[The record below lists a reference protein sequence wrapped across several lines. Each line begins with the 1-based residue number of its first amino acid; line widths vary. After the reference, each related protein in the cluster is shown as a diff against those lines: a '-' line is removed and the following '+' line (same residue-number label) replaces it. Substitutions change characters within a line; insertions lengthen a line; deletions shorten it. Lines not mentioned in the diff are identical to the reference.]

1 VLVASMGP
9 GGSAGLELS
18 NMIES
23 VVAYAL
29 SKVSAENLAT
39 SGLLLATVF
48 GSALF
53 VYIRTCEK
61 KSLRDFVAFLAP
73 PEILFHPSARAD
85 LLFWLTRKLVMPLLI
100 PAGIIFVA
108 TSGYLTNRTFAYLLG
123 IDQPLL
129 GAPGPI
135 TVCVFTVT
143 MLLAYD
149 LSYYLYHVGQHK
161 IPLLW
166 ELHKVH
172 HSAEVLVGI
181 TKDRVHPLDELM
193 NRIWDGVI
201 PGICFGLWTVIA
213 LNPVEV
219 TIFGINV
226 YVMRNLLMMDF
237 VRHTHIGMS
246 FGMLNH
252 VVLCPHWHQVHHST
266 DPRHFDKNFG
276 LGFSFWDR
284 FFGTLHVPDENERF
298 KYGLTESDAREY
310 QSLFGLYILPLK
322 KMAGLIAGYF
332 YSRRAVPNR

>member
-1 VLVASMGP
+1 MIP
-9 GGSAGLELS
+9 GGNAGAELS
-18 NMIES
+18 SMIES

-48 GSALF
+48 GSALL
-53 VYIRTCEK
+53 VYVRTCEK
-61 KSLRDFVAFLAP
+61 RSPRDFVSFLLP

-85 LLFWLTRKLVMPLLI
+85 LLFWLTRKLVMPLMI
-100 PAGIIFVA
+100 PAGITFVA
-108 TSGYLTNRTFAYLLG
+108 ATGYLTNRAFAHFFG
-123 IDQPLL
+123 IEQPLL
-129 GAPGPI
+129 GSPGPI

-149 LSYYLYHVGQHK
+149 LSYYLYHVAQHK

-172 HSAEVLVGI
+172 HSAEVMVGI
-181 TKDRVHPLDELM
+181 TKDRIHPLDELM
-193 NRIWDGVI
+193 NRIWDGFI

-237 VRHTHIGMS
+237 VRHTHIRMS
-246 FGMLNH
+246 FGLLNH
-252 VVLCPHWHQVHHST
+252 VILCPHWHQVHHSV

-284 FFGTLHVPDENERF
+284 LFGTLYVPNKDEDF
-298 KYGLTESDAREY
+298 KYGLIESDVRDY

-322 KMAGLIAGYF
+322 KMGTVIAGYF
-332 YSRRAVPNR
+332 HARRAVPNR

>member
-1 VLVASMGP
+1 
-9 GGSAGLELS
+9 
-18 NMIES
+18 MIES

-48 GSALF
+48 GSALL
-53 VYIRTCEK
+53 VYVRTCEK
-61 KSLRDFVAFLAP
+61 RSLRDFVSFLAP

-85 LLFWLTRKLVMPLLI
+85 LLFWLTRKLVMPLMI
-100 PAGIIFVA
+100 PAGITFVA
-108 TSGYLTNRTFAYLLG
+108 TTGYLTNRAFAYFFG
-123 IDQPLL
+123 IEQPLL
-129 GAPGPI
+129 GSPGPI

-149 LSYYLYHVGQHK
+149 LSYYLYHVAQHK

-172 HSAEVLVGI
+172 HSAEVMVGI

-193 NRIWDGVI
+193 NRIWDGFI

-237 VRHTHIGMS
+237 VRHTHIRMS
-246 FGMLNH
+246 FGLLNH
-252 VVLCPHWHQVHHST
+252 IVLCPHWHQVHHSI
-266 DPRHFDKNFG
+266 DPKHFDKNFG

-284 FFGTLHVPDENERF
+284 FFGTLYVPGKDEDF
-298 KYGLTESDAREY
+298 KYGLTESDVRDY

-322 KMAGLIAGYF
+322 KMGSLIASYF
-332 YSRRAVPNR
+332 HSRRAVPNR

>member
-1 VLVASMGP
+1 MIP
-9 GGSAGLELS
+9 GGSDGLEPDS
-18 NMIES
+18 MIES

-61 KSLRDFVAFLAP
+61 KSLRDFVSFLAP

-85 LLFWLTRKLVMPLLI
+85 LLFWLTRKVVMPLMI

-108 TSGYLTNRTFAYLLG
+108 SAGYLTNRAFAYFFG

-129 GAPGPI
+129 GPPGPI

-193 NRIWDGVI
+193 NRIWDGFI

-237 VRHTHIGMS
+237 VRHTHIRMS
-246 FGMLNH
+246 FGVLNH
-252 VVLCPHWHQVHHST
+252 IVLCPHWHQVHHSI
-266 DPRHFDKNFG
+266 DPKHFDKNFG

-284 FFGTLHVPDENERF
+284 FFGTLYVPNKDEDF
-298 KYGLTESDAREY
+298 KYGLTESDVRDY

-322 KMAGLIAGYF
+322 KMGSLIAGYF
-332 YSRRAVPNR
+332 YAKRAVPNR

>member
-1 VLVASMGP
+1 MIP
-9 GGSAGLELS
+9 RGSAGMEPDS
-18 NMIES
+18 MIES
-23 VVAYAL
+23 VIAYAL

-61 KSLRDFVAFLAP
+61 RSLRDFVSFLAP

-85 LLFWLTRKLVMPLLI
+85 LMFWLTRKLVMPLMV
-100 PAGIIFVA
+100 PAGITFVA
-108 TSGYLTNRTFAYLLG
+108 TAGYLTNRAFAHFFG
-123 IDQPLL
+123 IEQPLL
-129 GAPGPI
+129 GSPGPI

-149 LSYYLYHVGQHK
+149 LSYYLYHVAQHK

-172 HSAEVLVGI
+172 HSAEVMVGI

-193 NRIWDGVI
+193 NRIWDGFI
-201 PGICFGLWTVIA
+201 PGICFGLWTVIS

-219 TIFGINV
+219 AIFGINV

-237 VRHTHIGMS
+237 VRHTHIRMS
-246 FGMLNH
+246 FGVLNH
-252 VVLCPHWHQVHHST
+252 IVLCPHWHQVHHSI

-284 FFGTLHVPDENERF
+284 FFGTLYVPGKDEDF
-298 KYGLTESDAREY
+298 KYGLTESDVRDY

-322 KMAGLIAGYF
+322 KMSILIASYF
-332 YSRRAVPNR
+332 YAKRTVPNR

>member
-1 VLVASMGP
+1 MMP
-9 GGSAGLELS
+9 GVDVGQEL
-18 NMIES
+18 NGMIES
-23 VVAYAL
+23 VFAYAL
-29 SKVSAENLAT
+29 SKVSGENLAT
-39 SGLLLATVF
+39 GGLLLATVF

-53 VYIRTCEK
+53 VYVRTCETR
-61 KSLRDFVAFLAP
+61 SLRDFISFLAP

-85 LLFWLTRKLVMPLLI
+85 LMFWLTRKLVMPLMI
-100 PAGIIFVA
+100 PAGMTFVA
-108 TSGYLTNRTFAYLLG
+108 TSGYLTNRAFAYFFG

-129 GAPGPI
+129 GSPGPV
-135 TVCVFTVT
+135 TVCLFTVT

-172 HSAEVLVGI
+172 HSAEVMVGI

-193 NRIWDGVI
+193 NRVWDGFI
-201 PGICFGLWTVIA
+201 PGICFGLWTVISF
-213 LNPVEV
+213 NPVEV

-237 VRHTHIGMS
+237 VRHTHIRMS
-246 FGMLNH
+246 FGVLNH
-252 VVLCPHWHQVHHST
+252 IVLCPHWHQVHHST
-266 DPRHFDKNFG
+266 DPKHFDKNFG

-284 FFGTLHVPDENERF
+284 FFGTLYVPGKDEDF
-298 KYGLTESDAREY
+298 KYGLIESDVRDY

-322 KMAGLIAGYF
+322 KMGGVVASYF
-332 YSRRAVPNR
+332 HSSRAIPHR